1 MIERRIKT
9 PIEQK
14 TQESRKTKH
23 RQVFEHVLA
32 DIESGRLKD
41 GNRLP
46 SEAELVKQFG
56 SSRPTVARAL
66 RDLQNLGLVER
77 RVGSGTY
84 VRKAQKPIE
93 SWSFGLLIPGLGSTE
108 IFEPICGQLARLA
121 QRQHHTLLWGDFGG
135 KRGDTDPG
143 LIEQV
148 CDSYIR
154 QGVAGVFFAPLE
166 LTEDKDRV
174 NRSVISSMEAAGIP
188 IVLLDRDIVAFPL
201 RSRFDLVG
209 IDNRLAGFLITNHL
223 IKLGCRRIDF
233 LSRPDSAPTVML
245 RIAGYHEAL
254 LNSGISP
261 DPQWIHSG
269 DPADGKFVQ
278 RIVGDGATAIICA
291 NDLTAANLMRTLDTL
306 GYPVPQKTRV
316 AGFDDVRYA
325 ELLRPSL
332 TTIHQPCVDIG
343 TIAMQVMLERIEN
356 PTFPPRDILA
366 QPTLIVR
373 QSCGAAWRSHFSP
386 ANGQDA
392 CESGNPAS
400 VRSS

>member
-1 MIERRIKT
+1 VSEHRIILPADHEKPELRR
-9 PIEQK
+9 
-14 TQESRKTKH
+14 TKH
-23 RQVFEHVLA
+23 RQVFEYVLA

-41 GNRLP
+41 GDRLP
-46 SEAELVKQFG
+46 SEAELVKQFA

-77 RVGSGTY
+77 KVGSGTY

-93 SWSFGLLIPGLGSTE
+93 SWRFGLLIPGLGSTE

-121 QRQHHTLLWGDFGG
+121 QRQHHTLLWGDFGD
-135 KRGDTDPG
+135 KRGETAPG

-148 CDSYIR
+148 CNSYIR
-154 QGVAGVFFAPLE
+154 QAVAGVFFAPLE

-174 NRSVISSMEAAGIP
+174 NQSIIAALEAAGIP
-188 IVLLDRDIVAFPL
+188 IVLLDRDIVAFPQ

-209 IDNRLAGFLITNHL
+209 IDNRRAGFLIADHL
-223 IKLGCRRIDF
+223 LKLGCGRIDF
-233 LSRPDSAPTVML
+233 LARPGSAPTVML
-245 RIAGYHEAL
+245 RIAGYREAL
-254 LNSGISP
+254 LSGGITP
-261 DPQWIHSG
+261 DLQWVHNG
-269 DPADGKFVQ
+269 EPTDEKFIQ
-278 RIVGDGATAIICA
+278 GIVAGGAVAIICA
-291 NDLTAANLMRTLDTL
+291 NDLTAANLMRTLDAL
-306 GYPVPQKTRV
+306 GFPVPQKIRV

-332 TTIHQPCVDIG
+332 TTIHQPCMDIG

-373 QSCGAAWRSHFSP
+373 QSCGSA
-386 ANGQDA
+386 
-392 CESGNPAS
+392 ESFKSSS
-400 VRSS
+400 VNE